1 MRREGG
7 GQVGM
12 TAPFECE
19 VRFLIPDRV
28 AFERTLA
35 HRGGSVRF
43 RYAFTDHY
51 YRPSGGAWDPRTR
64 AVRIREHHEPTQT
77 SEMLVTWTD
86 MIHTAGLS
94 FKRSRLPEGKV
105 RLYTGT
111 LEACRTVVDALE
123 YEPWLVVRKTACA
136 FWDIPDLGALVIEDV
151 EGIGSMAEIEVA
163 GEDSEA
169 AGASIRRTLDALH
182 IPPQAVLPEP
192 LAAVVAAR
200 LPRTRTVYF
209 CGAIR
214 GGRTLQPLYAQ
225 IVTFLQK
232 RGWEVLTKHVAAP
245 DVLAQERHASFSAAD
260 IYARDMRWL
269 RSCDLVVAEVSVPSL
284 GVGFELAT
292 AQQLGK
298 PIVCLCQ
305 ADVALSALVEGNP
318 HLRVLRYQDPRELMS
333 LLEDALRGLD
343 SRPRP
348 GLPRRGSR
356 PRGGTTTRRR
366 TRAR

>member
-1 MRREGG
+1 
-7 GQVGM
+7 M

-19 VRFLIPDRV
+19 VRFLIPDRA
-28 AFERTLA
+28 AFERGLA
-35 HRGGSVRF
+35 QRGASVRF

-51 YRPSGGAWDPRTR
+51 YRSWGGEWDPRTR
-64 AVRIREHHEPTQT
+64 AVRIREHHQPTQA
-77 SEMLVTWTD
+77 SEVLVTWTD
-86 MIHTAGLS
+86 MMHAAGLS

-111 LEACRTVVDALE
+111 LEASRTVVDALG
-123 YEPWLVVRKTACA
+123 YDPWLVVRKTACA
-136 FWDIPDLGALVIEDV
+136 FYDIPDLGALVIEDV

-163 GEDSEA
+163 GEDPEA
-169 AGASIRRTLDALH
+169 AAVSIRRKLDALR
-182 IPPQAVLPEP
+182 IPLHAVLPEP

-200 LPRTRTVYF
+200 LPRSRTVYF

-225 IVTFLQK
+225 IVTFLQE

-245 DVLAQERHASFSAAD
+245 DVLAQEHQYKFSATD

-269 RSCDLVVAEVSVPSL
+269 EACDLVVAEVSVPSL

-292 AQQLGK
+292 AQQWGK
-298 PIVCLCQ
+298 PIVCFCQ
-305 ADVALSALVEGNP
+305 ADVALSALVDGNP
-318 HLRVLRYQDPRELMS
+318 HLRVLRYKGPGELVS

-343 SRPRP
+343 FRPVPGISPRSSR
-348 GLPRRGSR
+348 S
-356 PRGGTTTRRR
+356 RGGATPRRR

>member
-1 MRREGG
+1 
-7 GQVGM
+7 M
-12 TAPFECE
+12 TASFECE
-19 VRFLIPDRV
+19 VRFLIPDRT
-28 AFERTLA
+28 AFERTLVN
-35 HRGGSVRF
+35 RGGSVRF

-51 YRPSGGAWDPRTR
+51 YRSSGGAWDPRAR
-64 AVRIREHHEPTQT
+64 AVRIREHHQPVQA
-77 SEMLVTWTD
+77 SEVLVTWTD
-86 MIHTAGLS
+86 IVHAAGLS

-111 LEACRTVVDALE
+111 LEACRTVVDALG
-123 YEPWLVVRKTACA
+123 YDPWLVVRKTACV
-136 FWDIPDLGALVIEDV
+136 FYDVPDLGALVIEDV
-151 EGIGSMAEIEVA
+151 EGVGSMAEIEVA
-163 GEDSEA
+163 GEDPEA
-169 AGASIRRTLDALH
+169 AGASIRRTLDALR

-245 DVLAQERHASFSAAD
+245 DVLAQEHRAKFSAAD
-260 IYARDMRWL
+260 IYTRDMGWL
-269 RSCDLVVAEVSVPSL
+269 RACELVVAEVSVPSL

-292 AQQLGK
+292 AQHLGK

-305 ADVALSALVEGNP
+305 ADGALSALVDGNP
-318 HLRVLRYQDPRELMS
+318 QLRVLRYKDVSELMS
-333 LLEDALRGLD
+333 VLQDVLRGLD
-343 SRPRP
+343 SPPAPGISPRS
-348 GLPRRGSR
+348 SR
-356 PRGGTTTRRR
+356 SRSGATSRRR

>member
-1 MRREGG
+1 
-7 GQVGM
+7 M

-19 VRFLIPDRV
+19 VRFLIPDRA
-28 AFERTLA
+28 AFERALA
-35 HRGGSVRF
+35 QRSGSVRF

-51 YRPSGGAWDPRTR
+51 YRPLGGAWDPRTR
-64 AVRIREHHEPTQT
+64 AVRIREHHQPQQA
-77 SEMLVTWTD
+77 SEVLVTWTD

-111 LEACRTVVDALE
+111 IEACRTVVDALG
-123 YEPWLVVRKTACA
+123 YEPWLIVRKTACA
-136 FWDIPDLGALVIEDV
+136 FYDVPDVGPLVIEDV

-163 GEDSEA
+163 GEDPEA

-200 LPRTRTVYF
+200 LPRSPSVYF

-225 IVTFLQK
+225 IVNFLEK
-232 RGWEVLTKHVAAP
+232 RGWEVLTKHVADP
-245 DVLAQERHASFSAAD
+245 DVLARERRTSFSAAD

-269 RSCDLVVAEVSVPSL
+269 RSCDLMVAEVSVPSL
-284 GVGFELAT
+284 GVGVEVAT

-318 HLRVLRYQDPRELMS
+318 HLRVLRYKDSIELMS

-343 SRPRP
+343 SRP
-348 GLPRRGSR
+348 LPKIQRRGSR
-356 PRGGTTTRRR
+356 LRSGTSTRRR

>member
-1 MRREGG
+1 
-7 GQVGM
+7 M

-19 VRFLIPDRV
+19 VRFLIPDRA
-28 AFERTLA
+28 AFERVLVQ
-35 HRGGSVRF
+35 RGGSVRF

-51 YRPSGGAWDPRTR
+51 YRLAGSAWDPRTR
-64 AVRIREHHEPTQT
+64 AVRIREHHQPPQA
-77 SEMLVTWTD
+77 SEVLVTWTD
-86 MIHTAGLS
+86 MIYAAGLS

-105 RLYTGT
+105 RLHRGT
-111 LEACRTVVDALE
+111 LEACRTVVDALG
-123 YEPWLVVRKTACA
+123 YEPWLIVRKTACA
-136 FWDIPDLGALVIEDV
+136 FYDIPDLGALVIEDV

-163 GEDSEA
+163 GEDPDA
-169 AGASIRRTLDALH
+169 AGVSIRRTLDALR

-214 GGRTLQPLYAQ
+214 GGRALQPLYAQ

-245 DVLAQERHASFSAAD
+245 DVLAQEHRHKFSAPD
-260 IYARDMRWL
+260 IYARDIRWL
-269 RSCDLVVAEVSVPSL
+269 RSCELVVAEVSVPSL

-298 PIVCLCQ
+298 PIVCFCQ
-305 ADVALSALVEGNP
+305 ANVALSALVDGNRY
-318 HLRVLRYQDPRELMS
+318 LRVLRYKDPGELMS

-343 SRPRP
+343 SRPVP
-348 GLPRRGSR
+348 GISPRSSR
-356 PRGGTTTRRR
+356 PRGTTTTRRR
-366 TRAR
+366 TPAR

>member
-1 MRREGG
+1 
-7 GQVGM
+7 M

-19 VRFLIPDRV
+19 VRFLIPDRA
-28 AFERTLA
+28 AFERALA
-35 HRGGSVRF
+35 QRGGSIRF
-43 RYAFTDHY
+43 RYAFADHY
-51 YRPSGGAWDPRTR
+51 YRPSGSAWDPRTR
-64 AVRIREHHEPTQT
+64 SMRIREHHQPTQA
-77 SEMLVTWTD
+77 SEVLVTWTD
-86 MIHTAGLS
+86 MIHAAGLS

-105 RLYTGT
+105 RVYTGT
-111 LEACRTVVDALE
+111 VEACRTVVDALG

-136 FWDIPDLGALVIEDV
+136 FWDIPELGALVIEDV
-151 EGIGSMAEIEVA
+151 ESVGSMAEIEVA
-163 GEDSEA
+163 GEDPEA
-169 AGASIRRTLDALH
+169 AGASIRRILDALH

-192 LAAVVAAR
+192 LAAVVSAR
-200 LPRTRTVYF
+200 LPRTPSVYF

-214 GGRTLQPLYAQ
+214 GGRALQPVYAQ

-232 RGWEVLTKHVAAP
+232 RGWEVLTKHVAVP
-245 DVLAQERHASFSAAD
+245 DVLAREHRTNFSAAD

-269 RSCDLVVAEVSVPSL
+269 RACDLMVAEVSVPSL

-292 AQQLGK
+292 AQQLAK

-318 HLRVLRYQDPRELMS
+318 HLRVLRYKDSGDLMS

-343 SRPRP
+343 SHPLP
-348 GLPRRGSR
+348 KIPRRGSR
-356 PRGGTTTRRR
+356 LRGGTTTRRR

>member
-1 MRREGG
+1 
-7 GQVGM
+7 M

-19 VRFLIPDRV
+19 VRFLIPDRA
-28 AFERTLA
+28 AFERALA
-35 HRGGSVRF
+35 QRGGRVRLC
-43 RYAFTDHY
+43 YAFTDHY
-51 YRPSGGAWDPRTR
+51 YRPSGGTWDPRTR
-64 AVRIREHHEPTQT
+64 ALRIREHHQPPQP
-77 SEMLVTWTD
+77 SEVLVTWTD
-86 MIHTAGLS
+86 MMSAGGLS
-94 FKRSRLPEGKV
+94 FKRARLPEGKV

-111 LEACRTVVDALE
+111 LEACRTVIDALG

-136 FWDIPDLGALVIEDV
+136 FYDIPDLGPLVIEDV
-151 EGIGSMAEIEVA
+151 AGLGSMAEIEVA
-163 GEDSEA
+163 GEDPEA
-169 AGASIRRTLDALH
+169 AGASIRRTLDALR

-200 LPRTRTVYF
+200 VPRGRTVYF

-214 GGRTLQPLYAQ
+214 GGRTLQPVYAQ

-245 DVLAQERHASFSAAD
+245 DVLAQEHRARFSAAD
-260 IYARDMRWL
+260 IYARDTRWL
-269 RSCDLVVAEVSVPSL
+269 RTCDLVVAEVSVPSL

-305 ADVALSALVEGNP
+305 ADVALSALVDGNP
-318 HLRVLRYQDPRELMS
+318 SLRLLRYTDSGELPS

-343 SRPRP
+343 SYAVP
-348 GLPRRGSR
+348 GLSPHSSHR
-356 PRGGTTTRRR
+356 RGGTTTRRR

>member
-1 MRREGG
+1 
-7 GQVGM
+7 M

-19 VRFLIPDRV
+19 VRFLIPDRT
-28 AFERTLA
+28 AFEETLA
-35 HRGGSVRF
+35 SRGGSVRF

-64 AVRIREHHEPTQT
+64 AVRIREHHQPVQA
-77 SEMLVTWTD
+77 SEVLVTWTD
-86 MIHTAGLS
+86 IIHAAGLS
-94 FKRSRLPEGKV
+94 FKRSRLPEGKG

-111 LEACRTVVDALE
+111 LEACRTVVDALG
-123 YEPWLVVRKTACA
+123 YDPWLVVRKSACVLY
-136 FWDIPDLGALVIEDV
+136 DVPDLGALVIEDV

-163 GEDSEA
+163 GEDPEA
-169 AGASIRRTLDALH
+169 AGGSIRRTLDALR

-232 RGWEVLTKHVAAP
+232 RGWEILTKHVAAP
-245 DVLAQERHASFSAAD
+245 DVLAQERRASVSAAD
-260 IYARDMRWL
+260 IYTRDMRWL
-269 RSCDLVVAEVSVPSL
+269 RACELVVAEVSVPSL
-284 GVGFELAT
+284 GVGLELAT
-292 AQQLGK
+292 AQHVGK

-305 ADVALSALVEGNP
+305 ADVALSALVDGNP
-318 HLRVLRYQDPRELMS
+318 QLRVLRYKDPSDLES
-333 LLEDALRGLD
+333 LLADALRGLD
-343 SRPRP
+343 FRPAPGISPRSSR
-348 GLPRRGSR
+348 SR
-356 PRGGTTTRRR
+356 SGATSRRR